1 MANNNSAEWEL
12 SKENIQPLRKGRKV
26 EKLAQDPR
34 EIESERQ
41 TYEANLRF
49 YNGSDLLKPW
59 YDYVLWLEQT
69 FPKGGTEGGLNT
81 LLKKCMTEFKSNA
94 NYNQDPRYLDVWIKY
109 AGSTS
114 KPLDCYNF
122 MYREKLCTECYRFY
136 ISWAKELEESGQAK
150 RAEMVFQSALA
161 KEFSPEEKEFLSN
174 ERLQFET
181 RVAKQVM
188 DNLAKSEEEKP
199 NPSSTEEREALSRL
213 KGRGKKQ
220 VVGSLRVGSVKLNS
234 GPGTLVHQ
242 EILENNLGK
251 PKFDVLEENA
261 SDARTNIL
269 PSGPSN
275 NENFPGT
282 QSQNLENEIGPSKWT
297 SSRIGKKSLAVP
309 MNQISVK
316 PKFEIH
322 QDEDIQQPASTPC
335 KIGGTALSTKKVE
348 KESIVPV
355 ALFEPFD
362 PSIKPM
368 YCKHLIYQGVSEI
381 SFEELR
387 AIPYL
392 QNMKDDEMVRKIEE
406 QKKSFENA
414 IKLQEQQFN
423 DKLCILQKEI
433 FEIKGLGRTDNK
445 SVSSDR
451 SDSSKDNSGVTKMS
465 NNENNPF
472 PDGGADDTK
481 SLLLG
486 YDGSSKES
494 SQLISNSPTVNTM
507 NIMKNIW
514 ASPSNQSKVL
524 SKESS
529 FETYDDQVKEPKAKM
544 TSFQVYEEGES
555 QMIKKPTFEIFTDE
569 EPISK
574 PKENESRK
582 LKKKE
587 AAFEIFVDDQE
598 TETAQ
603 DNDLDVGESNNF
615 VKPKMP
621 PKPGFGAN
629 ATMVVTSLEDFSK
642 KAFVSSTPAFGK
654 RFMPDD
660 DENTCAVP
668 ILFKKPIE
676 PEKKPEEQEHNG
688 GLTVN
693 VIQDLSTIM
702 ETSREN
708 DYKSSSSSS
717 SSASTTNGGLLSQF
731 SHIQPHENVSSVA
744 DTGELKKAA
753 PQFNFLSKGSNETTS
768 YMADENSPVQTTKP
782 PPPLHFLY
790 KGSNETTGYMADV
803 NSPVKTPKPP
813 PSKRPCHKFAIK
825 CPTDDEEDDDQFGGI
840 MANYENELKNRKG
853 PFTPKASFS
862 ELCSQNDN
870 ASFFQQSLKAS
881 FIMDRSAKA
890 DSMFQSTCD
899 ISTPNLEISNI
910 GSGEDNFSPQADESV
925 GELSDKFMGVMVQP
939 TVYDLS
945 NPFNEK
951 VQRDI
956 LRSLKTPLTERHGFS
971 YSEELMPKIS
981 SNSVVKIG
989 KQFFGIKSFVGEG
1002 AFGKIFKAVRH
1013 NNKVNDTICEM
1024 NLIFKVQKPSREW
1037 EFYICSEVQKRSA
1050 NYGSFMSIPRC
1061 YSFMNGSI
1069 FASEYL
1075 PASLLDILNTNSKK
1089 MADEIFA
1096 IFFIIQICELVQRL
1110 HDARIIHADI
1120 KPDNIMLR
1128 EKPFLNQEAKSASEM
1143 FPRTE
1148 NPCLQL
1154 IDFGRSIDMSLCK
1167 EGTSFTHVFKSKGAC
1182 IPEMLSG
1189 NPWSYQIDYF
1199 GIAATAYCLKFG
1211 SYMKLVEKNGIFT
1224 HSGHYKRWWNINL
1237 WKEFYH
1243 EFLNIEDGSKLPNLK
1258 LWKSKF
1264 EDVLFNKNVAN
1275 EFNSIFKEI
1284 EALNYNSF

>member
-1 MANNNSAEWEL
+1 MDKICRIHFET
-12 SKENIQPLRKGRKV
+12 I
-26 EKLAQDPR
+26 
-34 EIESERQ
+34 
-41 TYEANLRF
+41 
-49 YNGSDLLKPW
+49 
-59 YDYVLWLEQT
+59 
-69 FPKGGTEGGLNT
+69 GL
-81 LLKKCMTEFKSNA
+81 
-94 NYNQDPRYLDVWIKY
+94 
-109 AGSTS
+109 
-114 KPLDCYNF
+114 
-122 MYREKLCTECYRFY
+122 FY

-161 KEFSPEEKEFLSN
+161 KEFSPEENEFLSN

-220 VVGSLRVGSVKLNS
+220 VVGSLRVGLMYWRKMHLM
-234 GPGTLVHQ
+234 PAQIFCHQ
-242 EILENNLGK
+242 VQVIMK
-251 PKFDVLEENA
+251 
-261 SDARTNIL
+261 
-269 PSGPSN
+269 
-275 NENFPGT
+275 NFPGT
-282 QSQNLENEIGPSKWT
+282 QSQNRENEIGPSKWT

-660 DENTCAVP
+660 DENT
-668 ILFKKPIE
+668 L
-676 PEKKPEEQEHNG
+676 
-688 GLTVN
+688 N

-825 CPTDDEEDDDQFGGI
+825 CPTDDEEDDDHFGGI
-840 MANYENELKNRKG
+840 MANYEN
-853 PFTPKASFS
+853 
-862 ELCSQNDN
+862 D
-870 ASFFQQSLKAS
+870 LKAS